1 MARHSLLCLCI
12 CMKYVSGLNLGP
24 LTSKVGAVIKLWWMF
39 STDLSLSSSLFM
51 PHMEHM
57 QRCIMGQWN
66 WNVLA
71 LSLILH
77 SSTYNLTSWY
87 LSGSYFF
94 LLCPSLLMKETASA
108 FQSYSAKK
116 LVSCKKSNTYAAR
129 FDTFLALECRGVVLW
144 NGMGCGRLWSRI
156 LNLRSHSAWHQRW
169 TQGRLDKDVA
179 S

>member
-1 MARHSLLCLCI
+1 MHTCGQAFSSVFVHLHEVCFWAKSWALNIQGWHSHKTVMDVQYC
-12 CMKYVSGLNLGP
+12 S
-24 LTSKVGAVIKLWWMF
+24 
-39 STDLSLSSSLFM
+39 LSLSSSLFM

-71 LSLILH
+71 LSLILR

-87 LSGSYFF
+87 LSSSYFF
-94 LLCPSLLMKETASA
+94 LLCLSLLMKETVSA

-129 FDTFLALECRGVVLW
+129 FDNFLALECRGVVCCE
-144 NGMGCGRLWSRI
+144 MGWG
-156 LNLRSHSAWHQRW
+156 A
-169 TQGRLDKDVA
+169 VA
-179 S
+179 CEAKF